1 MAFIL
6 GTATLNSD
14 YQPFS
19 PRFIRDILSKE
30 KLWLSRSRGQNYLI
44 CREIA
49 ESIAATV
56 PAKIPVFEVGG
67 GLGALTHL
75 VAEKQPI
82 TSIEVDFGIFTLFGR
97 LFTHP
102 NLKLIHADF
111 LKFDFE
117 KLEDQEW
124 YFLSN
129 LPYSISGEA
138 IRTFVNE
145 PRFKK
150 GTLMLQKEFVDRML
164 SKSGNKLY
172 GVLSILSQTFLE
184 IHIENPSVHSK
195 CFFPE
200 PSVSSVVVTI
210 RKKAQDFSQDA
221 LRKFVMTGFAKRRK
235 TLANNLKT
243 LGISAA
249 EIEKTGLDPKIRPEQ
264 VSPQDWI
271 NLMQSL

>member
-1 MAFIL
+1 
-6 GTATLNSD
+6 LNSD

-49 ESIAATV
+49 ESIVATV
-56 PAKIPVFEVGG
+56 PAKMPVFEVGY

-75 VAEKQPI
+75 VAEKHPI

-117 KLEDQEW
+117 NLEDQEW

-164 SKSGNKLY
+164 SKPGNKLY
-172 GVLSILSQTFLE
+172 GVLSVLSQTFLE
-184 IHIENPSVHSK
+184 IHIENSSVHPK

-200 PSVSSVVVTI
+200 PSVSSAVVTI
-210 RKKAQDFSQDA
+210 HKKAQAFHQDT

-243 LGISAA
+243 LGISAEDIA
-249 EIEKTGLDPKIRPEQ
+249 KIGIDPKIRPEQ

-271 NLMQSL
+271 NLMQIR